1 MKTTE
6 QSIPSVPAMRRR
18 FPLLAAVFLIVV
30 VFGCS
35 IYANLSFAVTNR
47 QNFRYFPPFKPFVD
61 QNSNRHLGAEYYSI
75 AKSIVAGEGFSSPF
89 QEKTGPTAWMPP
101 VLPAI
106 LAGLLWL
113 TGGDR
118 DAVMAVMIF
127 FQVYIL
133 ITTGILVLILVWQS
147 THRRLAV
154 WFAALLFVAGLA
166 YEFKLCF
173 QNIHDCGIVMLAVD
187 LVIAGFCWLGQM
199 GRWPATICWGVLG
212 GICALISPI
221 VGLMWGVLSLIAGVQ
236 QRAWSRFGIAV
247 LASVV
252 VLMPWT
258 VRNYLVLGR
267 LIPVKS
273 NLAYE
278 LYQSQCLQPDG
289 LIQRSTFSTHPYG
302 SPNRERQEYKRLG
315 EMPFLDG
322 KRQLFWQSVR
332 SDPLEFIDRVAC
344 RFLGT
349 TLWYIPFERN
359 ESVRRPVVFWV
370 SRLTHPLPFLAL
382 LFLAG
387 SAVWLP
393 LHRGQWVV
401 MVAYVVYLGPYI
413 VASYYERYGVP
424 LLGVKVVLVAWAG
437 IRLASVVTWWKQE
450 PLPPAPSPKR
460 RGGGS
465 EEPLPPAP
473 SPKRRGGGSEEPLPP
488 APSPKRR
495 GGDGSPT
502 RKRGD
507 ESQPLSKPHTRKI
520 ATRLPS
526 TEE

>member
-1 MKTTE
+1 MTAR
-6 QSIPSVPAMRRR
+6 PNPVPPTPTRR
-18 FPLLAAVFLIVV
+18 FPLLPAVAVLVV

-47 QNFRYFPPFKPFVD
+47 ATLRYFPPFKPFVD

-75 AKSIVAGEGFSSPF
+75 AKSIVAGDGFSSPF

-101 VLPAI
+101 VLSFI
-106 LAGLLWL
+106 MAGLLWL

-127 FQVYIL
+127 FQVYVL
-133 ITTGILVLILVWQS
+133 VATGILVLALVWRS
-147 THRRLAV
+147 TRLRLAV
-154 WFAALLFVAGLA
+154 WFAALLFIAGLVHQ
-166 YEFKLCF
+166 FRMCF
-173 QNIHDCGIVMLAVD
+173 QNIHDCAIVMLALD
-187 LVIAGFCWLGQM
+187 LVIAGFCWLGPL
-199 GRWPATICWGVLG
+199 GRWPATVSWGLLG
-212 GICALISPI
+212 GFAALISPI
-221 VGLMWGVLSLIAGVQ
+221 VGLVWGVLSLIASVQ
-236 QRAWSRFGIAV
+236 QRVWKPLGIAV
-247 LASVV
+247 LASAVFV
-252 VLMPWT
+252 MPWT

-315 EMPFLDG
+315 EMAFLDA

-349 TLWYIPFERN
+349 TLWYVPFERN
-359 ESVRRPVVFWV
+359 EATRRPVVFWTNRIV
-370 SRLTHPLPFLAL
+370 HPLPFLAL

-387 SAVWLP
+387 SALWLP
-393 LHRGQWVV
+393 LQRGQWVV
-401 MVAYVVYLGPYI
+401 MIAYVAYLGPYI

-424 LLGVKVVLVAWAG
+424 LLGVKVALVAWAG
-437 IRLASVVTWWKQE
+437 IQMVAIGTRWRGKTKPAEPLPPTPSSMRRGEERQ

-460 RGGGS
+460 RGGVTG
-465 EEPLPPAP
+465 
-473 SPKRRGGGSEEPLPP
+473 
-488 APSPKRR
+488 
-495 GGDGSPT
+495 PT
-502 RKRGD
+502 RQRGD
-507 ESQPLSKPHTRKI
+507 ESQSLPTPHTRKI